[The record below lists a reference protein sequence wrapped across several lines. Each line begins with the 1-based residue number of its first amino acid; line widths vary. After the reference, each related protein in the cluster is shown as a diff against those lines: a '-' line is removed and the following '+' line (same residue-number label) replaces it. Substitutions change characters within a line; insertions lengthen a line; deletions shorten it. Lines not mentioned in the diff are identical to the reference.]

1 MKKRVLS
8 MAIVLATSLSM
19 LNFAPAA
26 QAVTWTT
33 TEDGYKVYEF
43 AKNAVETHEM
53 PAAGLC
59 QAFAWRCLSQSIGV
73 TDNRGGCCAMKAGQT
88 NIISTSRDDIPL
100 GAAVYFAGSRV
111 ICSQCGQKAGHV
123 GIYIGNNEISHS
135 WGSNKT
141 ITKSTIDHVISCGYK
156 YCGWGWQGGYALA
169 TSSDDFAATIQPG
182 LYSLAPMC
190 APDRRLDVA
199 DGATHTGANVQIWRS
214 NDTAAQQWNIESL
227 GGGYYKLVCRES
239 GKVLDVADAKK
250 TSGTN
255 VQQCIWTDN
264 PAQHWRF
271 TDAGDGYYH
280 ISPQL
285 NTGLNLDVNE
295 GEDANGANVQIWEK
309 HDKAPQKWKLIPVSQ
324 PAKTDHTHQ
333 KGTFQFNE
341 AQHPHYGYYQC
352 SLCGVNFT
360 DGSTIQ
366 MAGCSTCYPNN
377 AGVADRTAVSGQAI
391 VDYAKQ
397 WIGTPYVWGGTS
409 LTNGADCSGFVC
421 RVYEHFGFDLW
432 KRRTGLRRLVD
443 DGVAIELGTDL
454 SQAQPGDIITCNGGK
469 HVVIYAGNDR
479 IVQSTSGKGVC
490 ESSARLSNVI
500 SMIRINGVSNT
511 AAPQPPQ
518 TTTTPETQ
526 QTPQVTEYFDCD
538 IYIYTTAGQTV
549 NAYANIFDAKRKNWF
564 DRGQVLRCQKGAK
577 GSDGSTW
584 YQTHAVNARDELVTL
599 WVNAGSPGITIEE
612 IKPEPEPTPTPES
625 TPTPKPDCSNGHTW
639 GSWKTTREASCTGYG
654 ERERICSVCGET
666 QEESLAKLE
675 HNYRVSRETD
685 AAVTYTCSW
694 CGNSY
699 TKDKE
704 LPKPTAAPE
713 PEPSSAPD
721 IYQDGIFRDVGPN
734 DWFRDNVATVYE
746 LGLMKGTGERAFSP
760 TNNVTLAETVTLAAR
775 IYSRYYGDGESF
787 AGYDGGNWYDPYVNY
802 ARAKGIISANYAYAH
817 PATREEFVFI
827 LAQALPAEALK
838 QTVGEVRFADAAD
851 IIYAGAVELLAGAGV
866 INGVPENGLTYFKP
880 GATITRAEVAAIVGR
895 MAQPETRVGK

>member
-1 MKKRVLS
+1 MRKRALS
-8 MAIVLATSLSM
+8 LAIVLATILSM
-19 LNFAPAA
+19 LGFAPAA
-26 QAVTWTT
+26 QAATMGQEIVDYAKQWINTPYKTGGV
-33 TEDGYKVYEF
+33 DLSSGVDCSGFVCKVYEHF
-43 AKNAVETHEM
+43 GINLWNRRPSLRRLVDDGVATEIGTDLSLAQPGDIITCYDGGHVVIYAGNNRVVQASSKHGVCESPATYAWLGNVISIIRINAVSGTAEPT
-53 PAAGLC
+53 
-59 QAFAWRCLSQSIGV
+59 
-73 TDNRGGCCAMKAGQT
+73 
-88 NIISTSRDDIPL
+88 
-100 GAAVYFAGSRV
+100 
-111 ICSQCGQKAGHV
+111 
-123 GIYIGNNEISHS
+123 
-135 WGSNKT
+135 
-141 ITKSTIDHVISCGYK
+141 
-156 YCGWGWQGGYALA
+156 
-169 TSSDDFAATIQPG
+169 ATIQPG
-182 LYSLAPMC
+182 LYNLVPMC
-190 APDRRLDVA
+190 APGRCLDVKGEYP
-199 DGATHTGANVQIWRS
+199 DGWMDAQIWQS
-214 NDTAAQQWNIESL
+214 NGAATQQWNIEPL
-227 GGGYYKLVCRES
+227 DGGYYKLTVRAT
-239 GKVLDVADAKK
+239 GKVLDVANAE
-250 TSGTN
+250 TASGTN
-255 VQQCIWTDN
+255 VQQCIWTN
-264 PAQHWRF
+264 NYAQHWRF

-280 ISPQL
+280 ITTRLDASKR
-285 NTGLNLDVNE
+285 LDVNE
-295 GEDANGANVQIWEK
+295 REDANGTNVQIWE
-309 HDKAPQKWKLIPVSQ
+309 ANNETSQKWKLIPVK
-324 PAKTDHTHQ
+324 AAVETNTTDQ
-333 KGTFQFNE
+333 
-341 AQHPHYGYYQC
+341 
-352 SLCGVNFT
+352 S
-360 DGSTIQ
+360 
-366 MAGCSTCYPNN
+366 
-377 AGVADRTAVSGQAI
+377 AVSGQAI

-746 LGLMKGTGERAFSP
+746 LGLMKGTGERLFSP
-760 TNNVTLAETVTLAAR
+760 TNNVTLAEAVTLAAR
-775 IYSRYYGDGESF
+775 IYSRYYGDDESF

-851 IIYAGAVELLAGAGV
+851 IVYAGAVELLAGAGV

-880 GATITRAEVAAIVGR
+880 GAPITRAEVAAIVGR
-895 MAQPETRVGK
+895 MAQPGTRIGG